1 MYRILI
7 AEDEKT
13 LRDILTMFFRKN
25 DFEIDAVENGN
36 DACAY
41 ADCTHYD
48 IVILDIMMPGKD
60 GLEVCRHI
68 RGKYDVPI
76 IFLTALGGESDIV
89 TGYEIGADE
98 YITKPFST
106 KVLLAKVN
114 ALINRYHGLVV
125 KDGKITADEITIE
138 PARRY
143 VTVNGREAVL
153 APKEYDLLLYFLD
166 HKGIILTRDQILN
179 SVWGMDFEG
188 YDRTV
193 DTHIKKLRKALGSAG
208 GHIET
213 VIKAG
218 YKWH

>member
-1 MYRILI
+1 M
-7 AEDEKT
+7 
-13 LRDILTMFFRKN
+13 
-25 DFEIDAVENGN
+25 
-36 DACAY
+36 
-41 ADCTHYD
+41 
-48 IVILDIMMPGKD
+48 
-60 GLEVCRHI
+60 
-68 RGKYDVPI
+68 
-76 IFLTALGGESDIV
+76 
-89 TGYEIGADE
+89 
-98 YITKPFST
+98 
-106 KVLLAKVN
+106 
-114 ALINRYHGLVV
+114 V

>member
-1 MYRILI
+1 MYRILL

-60 GLEVCRHI
+60 GWEVCRHI

-153 APKEYDLLLYFLD
+153 APKEYDLLMYFLD

-208 GHIET
+208 EHIET

>member
-60 GLEVCRHI
+60 GWEVCRHI

-218 YKWH
+218 YKWR